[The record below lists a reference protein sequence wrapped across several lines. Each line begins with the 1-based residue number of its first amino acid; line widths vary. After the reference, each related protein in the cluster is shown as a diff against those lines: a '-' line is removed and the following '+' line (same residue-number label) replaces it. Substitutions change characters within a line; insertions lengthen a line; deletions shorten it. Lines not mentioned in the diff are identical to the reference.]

1 MGSVGSSLFL
11 ADCVKFKGDL
21 GDVLSDFAPCYGPG
35 LRSKRMEE
43 MMQELFRLQDLN
55 QNGDNEADR
64 PAPLRGARR
73 RTHAVLR
80 MDGDSPECS
89 TLKAYADRHGYAFT
103 LARPEAEPKSWS
115 QRPAE
120 SWYRF
125 LDQIFKDRPLNLR
138 TGGIFQWDVRK
149 SGLVSDKVFFIQVN
163 GHGEDLLK
171 AWRLSSSVDEAMR
184 FEAAEQGTLTE
195 LLFPGKVVTRSQKA
209 LKLFEAV
216 VPWVEEERFDC
227 LTGARFKERLSALN
241 GAVQRWRVPRWRPE
255 AEPHRGQV
263 LMAQKVE
270 VKATTAAPRI
280 SLPVLQLPEVKEE
293 NLELDH
299 QEIQEEL
306 GEPCFTAQAELLKL
320 NEKIAILHGADV
332 AAAQRRFSQIF
343 RSELDPEGRPIT
355 FSRFRRYMFRMLDSM
370 DPDEPTQ
377 AMIMDQFIA
386 EADLAI
392 ATFPKSLKVNA
403 GFMRVQP
410 PVGFDKL

>member
-55 QNGDNEADR
+55 QNGM
-64 PAPLRGARR
+64 L
-73 RTHAVLR
+73 
-80 MDGDSPECS
+80 
-89 TLKAYADRHGYAFT
+89 
-103 LARPEAEPKSWS
+103 
-115 QRPAE
+115 
-120 SWYRF
+120 
-125 LDQIFKDRPLNLR
+125 
-138 TGGIFQWDVRK
+138 
-149 SGLVSDKVFFIQVN
+149 
-163 GHGEDLLK
+163 
-171 AWRLSSSVDEAMR
+171 
-184 FEAAEQGTLTE
+184 
-195 LLFPGKVVTRSQKA
+195 
-209 LKLFEAV
+209 
-216 VPWVEEERFDC
+216 EE
-227 LTGARFKERLSALN
+227 
-241 GAVQRWRVPRWRPE
+241 
-255 AEPHRGQV
+255 
-263 LMAQKVE
+263 
-270 VKATTAAPRI
+270 
-280 SLPVLQLPEVKEE
+280 
-293 NLELDH
+293 
-299 QEIQEEL
+299 
-306 GEPCFTAQAELLKL
+306 AELLKL

-403 GFMRVQP
+403 GFMRVP
-410 PVGFDKL
+410 S